1 MQPAFRS
8 EYAMNNVSM
17 MSDVDKALHRHGKI
31 VTMKCKRL
39 LRPICLCVLVSLLFI
54 GACDSS
60 PTNPDSPDS
69 QGRFASLLVAFYG
82 LDDALPIVSNQGI
95 CEGAAGKDGMPVI
108 FSHEIDV
115 TTMQKEDFRVT
126 NASGTVGDMT
136 CVTLDP
142 ADDIGEFRTALF
154 VGQFGDID
162 DQPVTV
168 EVIGDLYSIDHTLNF
183 KGTSIDVTP
192 LEEGP
197 TLVLAEIVPEDEW
210 ELGKAATPRPFG
222 GGSGCPEGTT
232 QIVRATWAGG
242 VTKPGGGEIDDVERV
257 QYQVT
262 VLLEDGGTIDVTP
275 FAIGDLGD
283 GDNNHKLCLDMAGTP
298 RSVFFP
304 AGYLTDPREDLN
316 PATTITISE

>member
-1 MQPAFRS
+1 
-8 EYAMNNVSM
+8 
-17 MSDVDKALHRHGKI
+17 
-31 VTMKCKRL
+31 
-39 LRPICLCVLVSLLFI
+39 
-54 GACDSS
+54 
-60 PTNPDSPDS
+60 
-69 QGRFASLLVAFYG
+69 
-82 LDDALPIVSNQGI
+82 
-95 CEGAAGKDGMPVI
+95 
-108 FSHEIDV
+108 
-115 TTMQKEDFRVT
+115 MQKEDFRVT

-142 ADDIGEFRTALF
+142 ADDMGEFRTALF

-183 KGTSIDVTP
+183 RGTSIDVTP

-210 ELGKAATPRPFG
+210 ELGKAATTRPFG

-232 QIVRATWAGG
+232 QLVRATWAGG
-242 VTKPGGGEIDDVERV
+242 VTKPGGGEIDDGERV
-257 QYQVT
+257 LYQVT

-298 RSVFFP
+298 QSVFFP

-316 PATTITISE
+316 PDTTIAISD

>member
-1 MQPAFRS
+1 MHNKRN
-8 EYAMNNVSM
+8 AMNNVSM
-17 MSDVDKALHRHGKI
+17 MSDVDKALYKHGKI

-39 LRPICLCVLVSLLFI
+39 LRPICLCVFVSLLFI
-54 GACDSS
+54 GACDNSS

-82 LDDALPIVSNQGI
+82 LDDDLPILSNQGI

-142 ADDIGEFRTALF
+142 ADDMGEFRTALF

-183 KGTSIDVTP
+183 RGTSIDVTP

-232 QIVRATWAGG
+232 QVVRATWAGG
-242 VTKPGGGEIDDVERV
+242 VTKPGGGEINDVERV
-257 QYQVT
+257 QYQVS
-262 VLLEDGGTIDVTP
+262 VLLEDGGTNDVTP

-298 RSVFFP
+298 QSVFFP

-316 PATTITISE
+316 PDTTIAISD

>member
-1 MQPAFRS
+1 
-8 EYAMNNVSM
+8 MNNVSM
-17 MSDVDKALHRHGKI
+17 MSNVDKALHRHGKI

-39 LRPICLCVLVSLLFI
+39 LRPICLCVLVS
-54 GACDSS
+54 
-60 PTNPDSPDS
+60 
-69 QGRFASLLVAFYG
+69 
-82 LDDALPIVSNQGI
+82 SNQGI

-142 ADDIGEFRTALF
+142 ADDMGEFRTALF

-162 DQPVTV
+162 DQPVT
-168 EVIGDLYSIDHTLNF
+168 
-183 KGTSIDVTP
+183 

-232 QIVRATWAGG
+232 QVVRATWAGG
-242 VTKPGGGEIDDVERV
+242 VTKPGGGEIDDGERV
-257 QYQVT
+257 LYQVT

-298 RSVFFP
+298 QSVFFP

-316 PATTITISE
+316 PDTTIAISD